1 MFWVRFSPCPA
12 PRSAVA
18 PSPARCVHRGRP
30 PPPASRSHLAPHRTP
45 SLRLS
50 AARVDV
56 QPAAEPR
63 HLQRHRYGL
72 HFLRALLPVACPQSA
87 VELSPARRV
96 IPRARALAPRVPW
109 PLRACPGPLPSVVHA
124 RLRHRHSTP
133 SRLPARTSP
142 PALYALST
150 RQNTTSVSAAN
161 KLLIRCAWAGTSAF
175 PAYYGPSWGPGSC
188 IT

>member
-1 MFWVRFSPCPA
+1 MTADSGQGTRGGAHAEHAAHFPDAGGVEAQRLVEH
-12 PRSAVA
+12 RRAVEHL
-18 PSPARCVHRGRP
+18 VHVLQREGI
-30 PPPASRSHLAPHRTP
+30 
-45 SLRLS
+45 
-50 AARVDV
+50 

-63 HLQRHRYGL
+63 YLQRHNHVR
-72 HFLRALLPVACPQSA
+72 HVPRALLPVPCPQSA

-175 PAYYGPSWGPGSC
+175 ASAGYGSSWGPGSC
-188 IT
+188 SPN